1 MARSLEDIKGQMT
14 SAFIADGTIQ
24 ELYGLTPGNTFE
36 QEFSKVSLENILF
49 NIVAFAI
56 WSLENLWDLFRSEI
70 NTEMA
75 KQRVHTKQWY
85 RQKALDFQYG
95 FPVVEDTDLFDNTG
109 ATEEQIEASKIIKQA
124 ACIKMISGSG
134 YGILRI
140 KAARQQGEELQ
151 PLTEPQLLAVKHYF
165 DRYAVDAGTQLIVT
179 SGVADDVKMV
189 VDVYYDPLVLGSNGA
204 RLDGTAQ
211 APVKEGIKDFLK
223 SLEFNGALIIDDL
236 QRKIR
241 SIDGVKTVKIKEVRS
256 KYSAYTYET
265 TGVPNAGLVDEI
277 RIADAGYMK
286 LDEDNTLI
294 TYKPFNE

>member
-1 MARSLEDIKGQMT
+1 MARTLSEIQTVIINK
-14 SAFIADGTIQ
+14 IQ
-24 ELYGLTPGNTFE
+24 ENEEVSQKLTSTSTTAIWR
-36 QEFSKVSLENILF
+36 QMVYA
-49 NIVAFAI
+49 VAFAI
-56 WSLENLWDLFRSEI
+56 WSLEVLWDIFRAEI

-95 FPVVEDTDLFDNTG
+95 FPVIDETDLFDNTG
-109 ATEEQIEASKIIKQA
+109 ATEADIEASKIIKQA

-140 KAARQQGEELQ
+140 KAARQVGEELQ
-151 PLTEPQLLAVKHYF
+151 PLTEPQLDAVKHYF

-179 SGVADDVKMV
+179 SKEADDVKLS
-189 VDVYYDPLVLGSNGA
+189 VDVYYDPLVIGSNGA
-204 RLDGTAQ
+204 RIDGTAA
-211 APVKEGIKDFLK
+211 APVLDGIKEFLK

-241 SIDGVKTVKIKEVRS
+241 SIDGVKTVRIKEARS

-265 TGVPNAGLVDEI
+265 TGVPNAGLIDEI

-286 LDEDNTLI
+286 LDEDNTTI
-294 TYKPFNE
+294 NYKPFNE